1 MRLADELLELLGPE
15 GAGDD
20 DLPGGGQTHRHL
32 LLPAHTQ
39 GLISTGLSH
48 EVTQI
53 IMLNTFKRY
62 EDQHN

>member
-39 GLISTGLSH
+39 G
-48 EVTQI
+48 
-53 IMLNTFKRY
+53 
-62 EDQHN
+62 